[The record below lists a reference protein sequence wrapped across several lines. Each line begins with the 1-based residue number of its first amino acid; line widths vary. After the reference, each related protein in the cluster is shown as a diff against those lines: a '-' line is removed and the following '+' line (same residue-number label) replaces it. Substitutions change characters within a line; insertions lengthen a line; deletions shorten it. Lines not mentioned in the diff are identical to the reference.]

1 MGQQKGGKSV
11 SIATGKPLG
20 SPMMGPMSFIGALT
34 GGAGGIGSVR
44 AKSVQSPTSPSSTV
58 DMPSISS
65 QGNIGVNSV
74 EQPFNGLGE
83 GYSQTKRTPNIDTDI
98 DLPDTSV
105 GLSYGSKDEDE
116 EEENGVKAPTIED
129 EEKRREAS
137 DKAKEWLS

>member
-1 MGQQKGGKSV
+1 MGQQKGGKSI

-34 GGAGGIGSVR
+34 GGPGSIGSVR
-44 AKSVQSPTSPSSTV
+44 AKSVQNPTPPSSTV

-65 QGNIGVNSV
+65 QGNIGVNSIQ
-74 EQPFNGLGE
+74 QPFSGLSQ

-105 GLSYGSKDEDE
+105 GLSYGSKDE

-129 EEKRREAS
+129 EEKRREATE
-137 DKAKEWLS
+137 KANDWLS